1 MQYLVKTAVGGA
13 ETGAAEQIK
22 PAKLAKKTAID
33 LTTYEIYYTQVVV
46 RHLRLLSL
54 LALSITVLQAAD
66 QRLIDAVKNTD
77 AKAVRSLLQQHVDV
91 NATEADGFTALHWA
105 AQRDNLEIADL
116 LLNAGAKVKAASR
129 YNITPLSLACTN
141 GDAALIDRFLKAGA
155 DANATSEQGQTALMT
170 AALTGKV
177 DAVKLLLVH
186 GANVNTK
193 EPWKG
198 QTALMWAVSEGNA
211 DAAGTLIEF
220 GAEVNAKSNSGF
232 TPFLFAVRNGHID
245 AAKLLLAHGANVN
258 DIAPDGTSA
267 LGMAAINAYYELAVV
282 LLDHGANPNAPDPRG
297 SVLHSLA
304 WMRRPGSSPSAGAGG
319 PPLGPPVRQGKVDS
333 LELAKALLAH
343 GANPNVRIAWK
354 EIKYNR
360 DFGQVKLPLDIPIGR
375 KYISYVGATPFYIAA
390 QSGDAAYMRVLAA
403 GGADPKMPTVQN
415 ITPLMAATGIGY
427 WDGESPGPYAG
438 CPESERLEAVKVA
451 LELGNDINAHAD
463 FGDYPMEGN
472 GQYLLL
478 NYPLNINNMP
488 PNALGDVRWSGAT
501 ALHGAVVSGQITI
514 VKYLIDHGAQVDAKT
529 RLGWTPLMLA
539 GGVFVSNTKKEFPE
553 IATLLRKEMAARG
566 LPVPEATN
574 AALPEAASSK

>member
-1 MQYLVKTAVGGA
+1 MRHTWFAITLGFFALVNGLH
-13 ETGAAEQIK
+13 AA
-22 PAKLAKKTAID
+22 D
-33 LTTYEIYYTQVVV
+33 
-46 RHLRLLSL
+46 LRL
-54 LALSITVLQAAD
+54 AE
-66 QRLIDAVKNTD
+66 AVKSSD
-77 AKAVRSLLQQHVDV
+77 VAAVRALIRQHADV
-91 NATEADGFTALHWA
+91 NAAEADGFTALHWA

-116 LLNAGAKVKAASR
+116 LLSAGANVKAASQ

-141 GDAALIDRFLKAGA
+141 GDAAMIERFLKAGA
-155 DANATSEQGQTALMT
+155 DPNGTSEEGQTALMT

-186 GANVNTK
+186 GAKVNVK

-198 QTALMWAVSEGNA
+198 QTALMWAASEGNT
-211 DAAGTLIEF
+211 DAVAMLIEF

-245 AAKLLLAHGANVN
+245 ATKVLLQHGANAN
-258 DIAPDGTSA
+258 DVAPDGTSA
-267 LGMAAINAYYELAVV
+267 LGMAVINAYYELAVV

-304 WMRRPGSSPSAGAGG
+304 WMRRPGSSPSAGAGM
-319 PPLGPPVRQGKVDS
+319 PPVGPPVQQGKVDS
-333 LELAKALLAH
+333 LTLAKALLAH
-343 GANPNVRIAWK
+343 GANPNVRVSWK

-360 DFGQVKLPLDIPIGR
+360 DFGQVRLPLDIPIGR

-390 QSGDAAYMRVLAA
+390 QGGDADYMRVLAA

-415 ITPLMAATGIGY
+415 ITPLMAAAGIGY

-438 CPESERLEAVKVA
+438 CPESDRIEAVKVA

-463 FGDYPMEGN
+463 FGEYPIEGD

-501 ALHGAVVSGQITI
+501 ALHGAVVSGQIGV
-514 VKYLIDHGAQVDAKT
+514 VKYLIDHGAQIDAKT

-539 GGVFVSNTKKEFPE
+539 DGIFVSNTKKEFPE
-553 IATLLRKEMAARG
+553 IATYLKKEMASRG
-566 LPVPEATN
+566 LLTGEQAAASSPVLPVPAR
-574 AALPEAASSK
+574 

>member
-1 MQYLVKTAVGGA
+1 MPA
-13 ETGAAEQIK
+13 EN
-22 PAKLAKKTAID
+22 TAIS
-33 LTTYEIYYTQVVV
+33 LPSTIYPIYYTQIV
-46 RHLRLLSL
+46 RAIGLLL
-54 LALSITVLQAAD
+54 LFLANLQSANVS
-66 QRLIDAVKNTD
+66 LIDAVKKGD
-77 AKAVRSLLQQHVDV
+77 AKTIRSLLAQRVDV
-91 NATEADGFTALHWA
+91 NATEADGFTALDWA

-116 LLNAGAKVKAASR
+116 LLAAGANVKAPSR

-155 DANATSEQGQTALMT
+155 DPNATSEQGQTALMT

-177 DAVKLLLVH
+177 DAVKLLLAH
-186 GANVNTK
+186 GATVNTK

-198 QTALMWAVSEGNA
+198 QTALMWAASEGNT
-211 DAAGTLIEF
+211 DAAGMLIEF
-220 GAEVNAKSNSGF
+220 GAEVNGKSNSGF

-245 AAKLLLAHGANVN
+245 VAQVLLAHGANVN
-258 DIAPDGTSA
+258 DVAPDGTSA
-267 LGMAAINAYYELAVV
+267 LGMAVINAYYELAVV
-282 LLDHGANPNAPDPRG
+282 LLKHGANPNPADPRG

-319 PPLGPPVRQGKVDS
+319 PPIGPPVQEGKVDS

-354 EIKYNR
+354 EVKYNR
-360 DFGQVKLPLDIPIGR
+360 DFGQVRLPPDIPIGR
-375 KYISYVGATPFYIAA
+375 KYISYVGATPFYVAS

-415 ITPLMAATGIGY
+415 ITPLMAAAGIGY

-438 CPESERLEAVKVA
+438 CPESERLDAVKMA
-451 LELGNDINAHAD
+451 LELDNDINAHAD
-463 FGDYPMEGN
+463 FGEYPIDGD

-501 ALHGAVVSGQITI
+501 ALHGAVVSGQISI

-553 IATLLRKEMAARG
+553 IAALLKKEMAARG
-566 LPVPEATN
+566 LLPSESARRVH
-574 AALPEAASSK
+574 ALTVR

>member
-1 MQYLVKTAVGGA
+1 MAT
-13 ETGAAEQIK
+13 E
-22 PAKLAKKTAID
+22 PARKNTIG
-33 LTTYEIYYTQVVV
+33 LTTLSNTTYLIYYTQIV
-46 RHLRLLSL
+46 RLLSL
-54 LALSITVLQAAD
+54 LALSIAGLQASD
-66 QRLIDAVKNTD
+66 LRLIDAVKNGD
-77 AKAVRSLLQQHVDV
+77 VHAVRSLVTQHVDV
-91 NATEADGFTALHWA
+91 NATETDGFTALHWA
-105 AQRDNLEIADL
+105 AQRDNLEIADIL
-116 LLNAGAKVKAASR
+116 LKASANVKAASR

-155 DANATSEQGQTALMT
+155 DPNATSEQGQTALMT
-170 AALTGKV
+170 AALTGKL
-177 DAVKLLLVH
+177 DAVKLLLVR
-186 GANVNTK
+186 GANVNAK
-193 EPWKG
+193 ESWKG
-198 QTALMWAVSEGNA
+198 QTALMWAASEGNA
-211 DAAGTLIEF
+211 DAAAMLIEF
-220 GAEVNAKSNSGF
+220 GAEVTAKSNSGF

-245 AAKLLLAHGANVN
+245 VANVLLAHGANVN
-258 DIAPDGTSA
+258 DVAPDGTSA

-319 PPLGPPVRQGKVDS
+319 PPIGPPVQQGKVDS

-360 DFGQVKLPLDIPIGR
+360 DFGQVRLPLDIPIGR

-390 QSGDAAYMRVLAA
+390 QSGDAAYMRVLAS

-415 ITPLMAATGIGY
+415 ITPLMAAAGIGY

-438 CPESERLEAVKVA
+438 CPESERLDAVKVA
-451 LELGNDINAHAD
+451 IELGNDINAHAD
-463 FGDYPMEGN
+463 FGEYPMEGD

-478 NYPLNINNMP
+478 NYPLNINNLP

-501 ALHGAVVSGQITI
+501 ALHGAVVSGQINI
-514 VKYLIDHGAQVDAKT
+514 VKYLIDHGAQVDAKN

-539 GGVFVSNTKKEFPE
+539 NGVFVSNTKKEFPE
-553 IATLLRKEMAARG
+553 IAVLLKKEMSARG
-566 LPVPEATN
+566 LLPAEQAATK
-574 AALPEAASSK
+574 ASGDSPTLLLRPGNRS

>member
-1 MQYLVKTAVGGA
+1 MNRLRTLNILCLVT
-13 ETGAAEQIK
+13 
-22 PAKLAKKTAID
+22 
-33 LTTYEIYYTQVVV
+33 
-46 RHLRLLSL
+46 LSMASL
-54 LALSITVLQAAD
+54 HAAD
-66 QRLIDAVKNTD
+66 LRLIDAVKNGD
-77 AKAVRSLLQQHVDV
+77 SKAVRSLLEHHADI

-116 LLNAGAKVKAASR
+116 LLNAGANVKAASR
-129 YNITPLSLACTN
+129 FNITPLSLACTN

-155 DANATSEQGQTALMT
+155 DPNATSEQGQTALMT
-170 AALTGKV
+170 AALTGKT
-177 DAVKLLLVH
+177 DAVKLLLVR
-186 GANVNTK
+186 GAKVNTK

-198 QTALMWAVSEGNA
+198 QTALMWAASEGNT
-211 DAAGTLIEF
+211 DAAGMLIEF

-245 AAKLLLAHGANVN
+245 AAKVLLEHGANVN
-258 DIAPDGTSA
+258 DVAPDGTSV
-267 LGMAAINAYYELAVV
+267 LGMAVINAYYELAVV
-282 LLDHGANPNAPDPRG
+282 LLDHGADPNAPDPRG

-319 PPLGPPVRQGKVDS
+319 PPLGPPIPQGKVDS

-343 GANPNVRIAWK
+343 GANPNVRIAWR

-360 DFGQVKLPLDIPIGR
+360 DFGQVKLPPDIPIGR
-375 KYISYVGATPFYIAA
+375 KYISYVGATPFYVAA
-390 QSGDAAYMRVLAA
+390 QSGDPEYMRVLAA
-403 GGADPKMPTVQN
+403 GGADPRLPTVQN
-415 ITPLMAATGIGY
+415 ITPLMAAAGIGY

-451 LELGNDINAHAD
+451 LDLGNDINAHAD
-463 FGDYPMEGN
+463 FGDYPMEGD

-501 ALHGAVVSGQITI
+501 ALHGAVISGQISI
-514 VKYLIDHGAQVDAKT
+514 VKYLIDHGAKVDAKT

-539 GGVFVSNTKKEFPE
+539 NGVFVSNTKKEFPQ
-553 IATLLRKEMAARG
+553 IAELLKKEMAARG
-566 LPVPEATN
+566 LQPA
-574 AALPEAASSK
+574 EAASAKSSEVSPAR

>member
-1 MQYLVKTAVGGA
+1 MEPSRKTN
-13 ETGAAEQIK
+13 
-22 PAKLAKKTAID
+22 ID
-33 LTTYEIYYTQVVV
+33 LTTISNATYLIYYTQIVAPP
-46 RHLRLLSL
+46 LRLLGL
-54 LALSITVLQAAD
+54 LAVSMACIQAAD
-66 QRLIDAVKNTD
+66 LHFIEAVKIGD
-77 AKAVRSLLQQHVDV
+77 LKAVRSTIAQHVDV

-105 AQRDNLEIADL
+105 AQRDNLPIADL
-116 LLNAGAKVKAASR
+116 LLKAGANVKAASR

-141 GDAALIDRFLKAGA
+141 GDAALIDRFLTAGA
-155 DANATSEQGQTALMT
+155 DPNSTSEQGQSALMT

-177 DAVKLLLVH
+177 DAVKLLLAR
-186 GANVNTK
+186 GARVNDK

-211 DAAGTLIEF
+211 DAAAMLIEF
-220 GAEVNAKSNSGF
+220 GAEMNAKSTSGF

-245 AAKLLLAHGANVN
+245 AAKVLLAHGANVN
-258 DIAPDGTSA
+258 DVAPDGTSA
-267 LGMAAINAYYELAVV
+267 LGMAVINAYYELAVV
-282 LLDHGANPNAPDPRG
+282 LLEHGANPNAPDPRG
-297 SVLHSLA
+297 SALHSLA

-319 PPLGPPVRQGKVDS
+319 PPIGPPIQEGKVDS

-343 GANPNVRIAWK
+343 GANPNVRISWK

-360 DFGQVKLPLDIPIGR
+360 DFGQVKLPPDIPIGR

-403 GGADPKMPTVQN
+403 GGADPKLPTVQN
-415 ITPLMAATGIGY
+415 ITPLMAAAGIGY

-438 CPESERLEAVKVA
+438 CPESERLDAVKVA
-451 LELGNDINAHAD
+451 LELGNDINAYAD
-463 FGDYPMEGN
+463 FGDYPMEGD

-501 ALHGAVVSGQITI
+501 ALHGAVVSGQISI

-539 GGVFVSNTKKEFPE
+539 NGVFVSNTKKEFPE
-553 IATLLRKEMAARG
+553 IAVLLKHEMAKRNL
-566 LPVPEATN
+566 LPA
-574 AALPEAASSK
+574 EAASTR

>member
-1 MQYLVKTAVGGA
+1 MAR
-13 ETGAAEQIK
+13 
-22 PAKLAKKTAID
+22 P
-33 LTTYEIYYTQVVV
+33 
-46 RHLRLLSL
+46 RRLLIL
-54 LALSITVLQAAD
+54 LALPIAVLHAGD
-66 QRLIDAVKNTD
+66 LRLIEAVKNTD

-91 NATEADGFTALHWA
+91 NAAEADGFTALHWA

-116 LLNAGAKVKAASR
+116 LLSDGANVKAASR

-141 GDAALIDRFLKAGA
+141 GDAAIIDRFLKAGA
-155 DANATSEQGQTALMT
+155 DTNATSEQGQTALMT

-186 GANVNTK
+186 GANVNAK

-211 DAAGTLIEF
+211 DAAGMLIEF

-245 AAKLLLAHGANVN
+245 AAKVLLAHGANVN
-258 DIAPDGTSA
+258 DVAPDGTSA
-267 LGMAAINAYYELAVV
+267 LGMAVINAYYELAVV

-319 PPLGPPVRQGKVDS
+319 PPLGPPVQQGKVDS

-343 GANPNVRIAWK
+343 GANPNVRIEWK

-360 DFGQVKLPLDIPIGR
+360 DFGQVKLPPDIPIGR
-375 KYISYVGATPFYIAA
+375 KYISYVGATPFYVAA
-390 QSGDAAYMRVLAA
+390 QSGDAEYMRVLAA
-403 GGADPKMPTVQN
+403 DGADPKMPTVQN
-415 ITPLMAATGIGY
+415 ITPLMAAAGIGY

-463 FGDYPMEGN
+463 FGEYPIEGD

-539 GGVFVSNTKKEFPE
+539 NGVFVSNTKKEFPE
-553 IATLLRKEMAARG
+553 IAVLLKKEMATHG
-566 LPVPEATN
+566 LLDA
-574 AALPEAASSK
+574 EAASTKTPVNPHASVTPAR

>member
-1 MQYLVKTAVGGA
+1 MR
-13 ETGAAEQIK
+13 
-22 PAKLAKKTAID
+22 LA
-33 LTTYEIYYTQVVV
+33 
-46 RHLRLLSL
+46 
-54 LALSITVLQAAD
+54 
-66 QRLIDAVKNTD
+66 
-77 AKAVRSLLQQHVDV
+77 
-91 NATEADGFTALHWA
+91 
-105 AQRDNLEIADL
+105 
-116 LLNAGAKVKAASR
+116 
-129 YNITPLSLACTN
+129 
-141 GDAALIDRFLKAGA
+141 
-155 DANATSEQGQTALMT
+155 M
-170 AALTGKV
+170 
-177 DAVKLLLVH
+177 
-186 GANVNTK
+186 
-193 EPWKG
+193 
-198 QTALMWAVSEGNA
+198 
-211 DAAGTLIEF
+211 LIEF
-220 GAEVNAKSNSGF
+220 GAEVKAKSNSGF

-245 AAKLLLAHGANVN
+245 AAKVLLEHGANVN

-267 LGMAAINAYYELAVV
+267 LGMAVINAYYELAVV

-319 PPLGPPVRQGKVDS
+319 PPIGPPIPEGKVDS

-343 GANPNVRIAWK
+343 GANPNVRIAWR

-360 DFGQVKLPLDIPIGR
+360 DFGQVKLPPDIPIGR
-375 KYISYVGATPFYIAA
+375 KYISYVGATPFYVAA

-415 ITPLMAATGIGY
+415 ITPLMAAAGIGY

-451 LELGNDINAHAD
+451 IELGNDINAHAD
-463 FGDYPMEGN
+463 FGEYPIEGD

-501 ALHGAVVSGQITI
+501 ALHGAVVSGQISI

-553 IATLLRKEMAARG
+553 IAALLKKEMAARG
-566 LPVPEATN
+566 LMPS
-574 AALPEAASSK
+574 EAASSTVSTSRAR